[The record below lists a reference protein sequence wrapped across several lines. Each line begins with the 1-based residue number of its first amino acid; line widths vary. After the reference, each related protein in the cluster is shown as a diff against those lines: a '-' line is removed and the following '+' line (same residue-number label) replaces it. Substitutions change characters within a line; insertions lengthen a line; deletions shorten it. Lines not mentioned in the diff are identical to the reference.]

1 MRTDFTSTDQYIR
14 SFPAPTRK
22 LLREL
27 RALIREAALDAR
39 EKISYGIPS
48 FAQNGNLVHFAAY
61 ANHLGLYGAP
71 GVPRSLERT
80 LAKYRTGK
88 GTLRFPLDQPIPAD
102 LVRQLVTFAVKS
114 NSARRTK
121 KRRPCR
127 R

>member
-88 GTLRFPLDQPIPAD
+88 GTLRFPIDQPIPLE
-102 LVRQLVTFAVKS
+102 LVRQIVELRVQE
-114 NSARRTK
+114 NSAKSRK
-121 KRRPCR
+121 
-127 R
+127 